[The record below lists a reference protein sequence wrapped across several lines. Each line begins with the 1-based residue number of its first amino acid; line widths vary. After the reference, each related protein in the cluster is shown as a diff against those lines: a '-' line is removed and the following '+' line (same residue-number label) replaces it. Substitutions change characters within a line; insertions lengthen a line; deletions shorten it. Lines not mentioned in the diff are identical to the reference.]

1 MIYILA
7 FIVLIG
13 VIVFVHEL
21 GHFWA
26 ARSVGVGV
34 ERFSVGMPPNFID
47 FTKTKKGLV
56 VDIFFFAFH
65 DKKIKWKKIF
75 STTFRSFNT
84 PSETIYTIGLLPL
97 GGYVKMKGILDESM
111 DSDFKGADDELESK
125 NALQKIWVMSAGV
138 IMNLILTFF
147 VFVLIANLPGGIQ
160 VPQDNKPIVDF
171 VIPGENLGKLKN
183 DNDSPI
189 IEEIIKGSEAESYG
203 LSIGDT
209 ILSINNK
216 KLNSWTEISK
226 YIGDLRKDKENLFSI
241 EIKRQDEIYKIEK
254 NSILDEPFGIGK
266 SLLTQKGDIILSIDN
281 KQINSWADIQDYI
294 IDKPAHEFK
303 LTLKRDGEL
312 IEIDSLKIGES
323 PDILSGRVD
332 QKIGTLDIQKN
343 TIPLDPKLQFTESIV
358 YGFNKTKWAMTLMTS
373 SLKMIFQGNVSRD
386 EVGSIIMIGD
396 MAGQAA
402 QAGLVPFLYLM
413 ALISVN
419 LAYINIL
426 PIPGLDGGHI
436 VLILIEVLMG
446 RKLSVKT
453 RIRIQS
459 VGMFILLSLMVF
471 LLLNDIIRVFF

>member
-47 FTKTKKGLV
+47 FTKTEKGLV
-56 VDIFFFAFH
+56 LDIYFFGLQ
-65 DKKIKWKKIF
+65 DKKIKWKKVF
-75 STTFRSFNT
+75 STTFSSFNS

-97 GGYVKMKGILDESM
+97 GGYVKMKGILDENM

-147 VFVLIANLPGGIQ
+147 VFVLIGNLQ
-160 VPQDNKPIVDF
+160 
-171 VIPGENLGKLKN
+171 
-183 DNDSPI
+183 
-189 IEEIIKGSEAESYG
+189 
-203 LSIGDT
+203 GDT
-209 ILSINNK
+209 KVETNDTVIDYVVPEQSAELAGI
-216 KLNSWTEISK
+216 IA
-226 YIGDLRKDKENLFSI
+226 GD
-241 EIKRQDEIYKIEK
+241 KI
-254 NSILDEPFGIGK
+254 I
-266 SLLTQKGDIILSIDN
+266 SIDN
-281 KQINSWADIQDYI
+281 VEVETWNEAVANISQHPNETISIVI
-294 IDKPAHEFK
+294 E
-303 LTLKRDGEL
+303 RSGEIFFL
-312 IEIDSLKIGES
+312 EASLGS
-323 PDILSGRVD
+323 RPNLSTGRVD
-332 QKIGTLDIQKN
+332 QQVGTLGVSKSQVPVELN
-343 TIPLDPKLQFTESIV
+343 FRESVV
-358 YGFNKTKWAMTLMTS
+358 YGFNETTWAMTLMTS

-386 EVGSIIMIGD
+386 EVGSVIMIGD

-402 QAGLVPFLYLM
+402 QAGLVPFLFLM

-436 VLILIEVLMG
+436 ALILIEVLMG
-446 RKLSVKT
+446 RKLSVKA

>member
-34 ERFSVGMPPNFID
+34 ERFSVGMPPNFVD

-56 VDIFFFAFH
+56 VDIFFFAFRN
-65 DKKIKWKKIF
+65 KKIKWEKVF
-75 STTFRSFNT
+75 STTFSSFNT

-147 VFVLIANLPGGIQ
+147 VFVLIGNLQ
-160 VPQDNKPIVDF
+160 
-171 VIPGENLGKLKN
+171 
-183 DNDSPI
+183 
-189 IEEIIKGSEAESYG
+189 
-203 LSIGDT
+203 GDT
-209 ILSINNK
+209 ILESNDTVIDYVVPEQSAELAGIINGDKILSINNIEVETWNDAVK
-216 KLNSWTEISK
+216 NIEQFPNKTIPITVERSGEILFLEAS
-226 YIGDLRKDKENLFSI
+226 LSSRPNLS
-241 EIKRQDEIYKIEK
+241 
-254 NSILDEPFGIGK
+254 
-266 SLLTQKGDIILSIDN
+266 
-281 KQINSWADIQDYI
+281 
-294 IDKPAHEFK
+294 
-303 LTLKRDGEL
+303 
-312 IEIDSLKIGES
+312 
-323 PDILSGRVD
+323 SGRVD
-332 QKIGTLDIQKN
+332 QQVGALGVSKSQVPVELNFQ
-343 TIPLDPKLQFTESIV
+343 ESIV
-358 YGFNKTKWAMTLMTS
+358 YGFNETKWAMTLMTS

-386 EVGSIIMIGD
+386 EVGSVIMIGD

-402 QAGLVPFLYLM
+402 QAGLVPFLFLM

-436 VLILIEVLMG
+436 ALILVEVLMG
-446 RKLSVKT
+446 RKLSVKA

-471 LLLNDIIRVFF
+471 LILNDIIRVFF

>member
-47 FTKTKKGLV
+47 FKKTEKGLV
-56 VDIFFFAFH
+56 VDIFFFGLQ
-65 DKKIKWKKIF
+65 DKKIKRKKVF
-75 STTFRSFNT
+75 STTFSSFNT

-138 IMNLILTFF
+138 IMNLILTFL
-147 VFVLIANLPGGIQ
+147 VFVLIGNLQ
-160 VPQDNKPIVDF
+160 
-171 VIPGENLGKLKN
+171 
-183 DNDSPI
+183 
-189 IEEIIKGSEAESYG
+189 
-203 LSIGDT
+203 GDT
-209 ILSINNK
+209 KVETNDTVIDYVVPDQSAELAGII
-216 KLNSWTEISK
+216 T
-226 YIGDLRKDKENLFSI
+226 GD
-241 EIKRQDEIYKIEK
+241 KI
-254 NSILDEPFGIGK
+254 I
-266 SLLTQKGDIILSIDN
+266 SIDN
-281 KQINSWADIQDYI
+281 VKVETWNEAVANISQHPNETIPIVIERS
-294 IDKPAHEFK
+294 
-303 LTLKRDGEL
+303 GEIL
-312 IEIDSLKIGES
+312 FLEASLGS
-323 PDILSGRVD
+323 RPNLSTGRVD
-332 QKIGTLDIQKN
+332 QQVGTLGVSKSQVPVELN
-343 TIPLDPKLQFTESIV
+343 FQESVV
-358 YGFNKTKWAMTLMTS
+358 YGFNETTWAMTLMTS
-373 SLKMIFQGNVSRD
+373 SLKIIFQGNVSRD
-386 EVGSIIMIGD
+386 EVGSVIMIGD

-402 QAGLVPFLYLM
+402 QAGLVPFLFLM

-436 VLILIEVLMG
+436 ALILIEVLMG
-446 RKLSVKT
+446 RKLSVKA

>member
-65 DKKIKWKKIF
+65 KKRIKWKKVF
-75 STTFRSFNT
+75 STTFSSFNT
-84 PSETIYTIGLLPL
+84 PSETVYTIGLLPL

-147 VFVLIANLPGGIQ
+147 VFVLIGNLQ
-160 VPQDNKPIVDF
+160 
-171 VIPGENLGKLKN
+171 
-183 DNDSPI
+183 
-189 IEEIIKGSEAESYG
+189 
-203 LSIGDT
+203 GDT
-209 ILSINNK
+209 KVENNDTTIDYVVPEQSAE
-216 KLNSWTEISK
+216 LAGIIS
-226 YIGDLRKDKENLFSI
+226 GDK
-241 EIKRQDEIYKIEK
+241 
-254 NSILDEPFGIGK
+254 
-266 SLLTQKGDIILSIDN
+266 ILSIDN
-281 KQINSWADIQDYI
+281 
-294 IDKPAHEFK
+294 
-303 LTLKRDGEL
+303 
-312 IEIDSLKIGES
+312 IEVKTWNEAVVVIEKYPNKTIPITVERNEEILLFEASLGS
-323 PDILSGRVD
+323 RPNLSSGRVD
-332 QKIGTLDIQKN
+332 QQVGALGVSKSQVPVQLNFQ
-343 TIPLDPKLQFTESIV
+343 EAVV
-358 YGFNKTKWAMTLMTS
+358 YGFNETKWAMTLMTS

-386 EVGSIIMIGD
+386 EVGSVIMIGD

-402 QAGLVPFLYLM
+402 QAGLVPFLFLM

-436 VLILIEVLMG
+436 ALILIEVLMG
-446 RKLSVKT
+446 RKLSVKA

-471 LLLNDIIRVFF
+471 LLLNDIIRVFS

>member
-21 GHFWA
+21 GHYLA

-34 ERFSVGMPPNFID
+34 ERFSIGMPPNFVD
-47 FTKTKKGLV
+47 FTKTKKGLII
-56 VDIFFFAFH
+56 DIYFFVL
-65 DKKIKWKKIF
+65 KNGKVKWQKIY
-75 STTFRSFNT
+75 STTLSSFNT
-84 PSETIYTIGLLPL
+84 PSETIFTIGLLPL

-111 DSDFKGADDELESK
+111 DSEFKGEKDELESK

-147 VFVLIANLPGGIQ
+147 VFTLIGNLQ
-160 VPQDNKPIVDF
+160 
-171 VIPGENLGKLKN
+171 
-183 DNDSPI
+183 
-189 IEEIIKGSEAESYG
+189 
-203 LSIGDT
+203 GDT
-209 ILSINNK
+209 KIENPNTTID
-216 KLNSWTEISK
+216 
-226 YIGDLRKDKENLFSI
+226 YIVPDQPAYNAGLQVGDSFISI
-241 EIKRQDEIYKIEK
+241 EGANVDSWYEAVGQIEK
-254 NSILDEPFGIGK
+254 YPNETITISFNRQGETL
-266 SLLTQKGDIILSIDN
+266 N
-281 KQINSWADIQDYI
+281 KQVTLGARPD
-294 IDKPAHEFK
+294 
-303 LTLKRDGEL
+303 LT
-312 IEIDSLKIGES
+312 
-323 PDILSGRVD
+323 SGRVD
-332 QKIGTLDIQKN
+332 REVGALGISKN
-343 TIPLDPKLQFTESIV
+343 QVPVELNFTESLV
-358 YGFNKTKWAMTLMTS
+358 YGLNETKWAMTLMTS

-386 EVGSIIMIGD
+386 EVGSVIMIGD

-402 QAGLVPFLYLM
+402 QAGLVPFLFLM

-436 VLILIEVLMG
+436 ALILAESLLG

-471 LLLNDIIRVFF
+471 LLLNDIIRVLF

>member
-47 FTKTKKGLV
+47 FTKTEKGLV
-56 VDIFFFAFH
+56 VDIYFFGPQ
-65 DKKIKWKKIF
+65 DKKIKWKKVF
-75 STTFRSFNT
+75 STTFSSFNS

-138 IMNLILTFF
+138 IMNLILAFF
-147 VFVLIANLPGGIQ
+147 VFVLIGNLQ
-160 VPQDNKPIVDF
+160 
-171 VIPGENLGKLKN
+171 
-183 DNDSPI
+183 
-189 IEEIIKGSEAESYG
+189 
-203 LSIGDT
+203 GDT
-209 ILSINNK
+209 KVETNDTVIDYVVPEQSAELAGI
-216 KLNSWTEISK
+216 IA
-226 YIGDLRKDKENLFSI
+226 GD
-241 EIKRQDEIYKIEK
+241 KI
-254 NSILDEPFGIGK
+254 I
-266 SLLTQKGDIILSIDN
+266 SIDN
-281 KQINSWADIQDYI
+281 IKIETWNEAVANISQHPNETIPIVIERS
-294 IDKPAHEFK
+294 
-303 LTLKRDGEL
+303 GEIL
-312 IEIDSLKIGES
+312 FLEASLGS
-323 PDILSGRVD
+323 RPNLSTGRVD
-332 QKIGTLDIQKN
+332 QQVGTLGVSKSQVRVELN
-343 TIPLDPKLQFTESIV
+343 FQESVV
-358 YGFNKTKWAMTLMTS
+358 YGFNEMTWAMTLMTS

-386 EVGSIIMIGD
+386 EVGSVIMIGD

-402 QAGLVPFLYLM
+402 QAGLVPFLFLM

-419 LAYINIL
+419 LAFINIL

-436 VLILIEVLMG
+436 ALIIIEVLMG
-446 RKLSVKT
+446 RKLSVKA

>member
-47 FTKTKKGLV
+47 FTKTEKGLV
-56 VDIFFFAFH
+56 VDIFFFGLQG
-65 DKKIKWKKIF
+65 KKIKWKKVF
-75 STTFRSFNT
+75 STTFSSFNT

-111 DSDFKGADDELESK
+111 DSEFKGADDELESK

-147 VFVLIANLPGGIQ
+147 VFILIGNLQGDTKVETNDTVI
-160 VPQDNKPIVDF
+160 DF
-171 VIPGENLGKLKN
+171 VVPEQSAELAG
-183 DNDSPI
+183 I
-189 IEEIIKGSEAESYG
+189 IAGDKII
-203 LSIGDT
+203 
-209 ILSINNK
+209 
-216 KLNSWTEISK
+216 
-226 YIGDLRKDKENLFSI
+226 
-241 EIKRQDEIYKIEK
+241 
-254 NSILDEPFGIGK
+254 
-266 SLLTQKGDIILSIDN
+266 SIDN
-281 KQINSWADIQDYI
+281 VEVETWNEAVANISQHPNETIPIVIERS
-294 IDKPAHEFK
+294 
-303 LTLKRDGEL
+303 GEIL
-312 IEIDSLKIGES
+312 FLEASLGS
-323 PDILSGRVD
+323 RPNLSTGRVD
-332 QKIGTLDIQKN
+332 QQVGTLGVSKSQVPVELN
-343 TIPLDPKLQFTESIV
+343 FQESVV
-358 YGFNKTKWAMTLMTS
+358 YGFNETNWAMTLMNS

-386 EVGSIIMIGD
+386 EVGSVIMIGD

-402 QAGLVPFLYLM
+402 QAGLVPFLFLM

-436 VLILIEVLMG
+436 ALILIEVLMG
-446 RKLSVKT
+446 RKLSVKA

-459 VGMFILLSLMVF
+459 IGMFILLSLMVF

>member
-21 GHFWA
+21 GHYLA

-34 ERFSVGMPPNFID
+34 ERFSIGMPPNFVD
-47 FTKTKKGLV
+47 FTKTKKGLII
-56 VDIFFFAFH
+56 DIYFFVL
-65 DKKIKWKKIF
+65 KNGKVKWQKIY
-75 STTFRSFNT
+75 STTLLSFNT
-84 PSETIYTIGLLPL
+84 PSETIFTIGLLPL

-111 DSDFKGADDELESK
+111 DSEFKGEKDELESK

-147 VFVLIANLPGGIQ
+147 VFTLIGNLQ
-160 VPQDNKPIVDF
+160 
-171 VIPGENLGKLKN
+171 
-183 DNDSPI
+183 
-189 IEEIIKGSEAESYG
+189 
-203 LSIGDT
+203 GDT
-209 ILSINNK
+209 
-216 KLNSWTEISK
+216 
-226 YIGDLRKDKENLFSI
+226 
-241 EIKRQDEIYKIEK
+241 KIE
-254 NSILDEPFGIGK
+254 NPNTTIDYIVPDQPAYNAGL
-266 SLLTQKGDIILSIDN
+266 QVGDSFIAIEGANVDSWYEAVGQIEKYPNETITISFNRQGETLN
-281 KQINSWADIQDYI
+281 KQVTLGARPD
-294 IDKPAHEFK
+294 
-303 LTLKRDGEL
+303 LT
-312 IEIDSLKIGES
+312 
-323 PDILSGRVD
+323 SGRVD
-332 QKIGTLDIQKN
+332 REVGALGISKN
-343 TIPLDPKLQFTESIV
+343 QVPVELNFTESLV
-358 YGFNKTKWAMTLMTS
+358 YGLNETKWAMTLMTS

-386 EVGSIIMIGD
+386 EVGSVIMIGD

-402 QAGLVPFLYLM
+402 QAGLVPFLFLM

-436 VLILIEVLMG
+436 ALILVESLLG

-471 LLLNDIIRVFF
+471 LLLNDIIRVLF

>member
-47 FTKTKKGLV
+47 FTKTEKGLV
-56 VDIFFFAFH
+56 LDIYFFGLQ
-65 DKKIKWKKIF
+65 DKKIKWKKVF
-75 STTFRSFNT
+75 STTFSSFNS

-147 VFVLIANLPGGIQ
+147 VFVLIGNLQ
-160 VPQDNKPIVDF
+160 
-171 VIPGENLGKLKN
+171 
-183 DNDSPI
+183 
-189 IEEIIKGSEAESYG
+189 
-203 LSIGDT
+203 GDT
-209 ILSINNK
+209 KVETNDTVIDYVVPEQSAELAGI
-216 KLNSWTEISK
+216 IA
-226 YIGDLRKDKENLFSI
+226 GD
-241 EIKRQDEIYKIEK
+241 KI
-254 NSILDEPFGIGK
+254 I
-266 SLLTQKGDIILSIDN
+266 SIDN
-281 KQINSWADIQDYI
+281 VEVETWNEAVANISQHPNETIPIVIERS
-294 IDKPAHEFK
+294 
-303 LTLKRDGEL
+303 GEIFFL
-312 IEIDSLKIGES
+312 EASLGS
-323 PDILSGRVD
+323 RPNLSTGRVD
-332 QKIGTLDIQKN
+332 QQVGTLGVSKSQVPVELN
-343 TIPLDPKLQFTESIV
+343 FRESVV
-358 YGFNKTKWAMTLMTS
+358 YGFNETTWAMTLMTS

-386 EVGSIIMIGD
+386 EVGSVIMIGD

-402 QAGLVPFLYLM
+402 QAGLVPFLFLM

-436 VLILIEVLMG
+436 ALILIEVLMG
-446 RKLSVKT
+446 RKLSVKA

>member
-21 GHFWA
+21 GHYLA

-34 ERFSVGMPPNFID
+34 ERFSIGMPPNFVD
-47 FTKTKKGLV
+47 FTKTKKGLII
-56 VDIFFFAFH
+56 DIYFFVL
-65 DKKIKWKKIF
+65 KNGKVKWQKIY
-75 STTFRSFNT
+75 STTLSSFNT
-84 PSETIYTIGLLPL
+84 PSETIFTIGLLPL

-111 DSDFKGADDELESK
+111 DSEFKGEKDELESK

-147 VFVLIANLPGGIQ
+147 VFTLIGNLQ
-160 VPQDNKPIVDF
+160 
-171 VIPGENLGKLKN
+171 
-183 DNDSPI
+183 
-189 IEEIIKGSEAESYG
+189 
-203 LSIGDT
+203 GDT
-209 ILSINNK
+209 
-216 KLNSWTEISK
+216 
-226 YIGDLRKDKENLFSI
+226 
-241 EIKRQDEIYKIEK
+241 KIE
-254 NSILDEPFGIGK
+254 NPNTTIDYIVPDQPAYNAGF
-266 SLLTQKGDIILSIDN
+266 QVGDSFIAIEGANVDSWYEAVGQIEKYPNETITISFNRQGETLN
-281 KQINSWADIQDYI
+281 KQVTLGARPD
-294 IDKPAHEFK
+294 
-303 LTLKRDGEL
+303 LT
-312 IEIDSLKIGES
+312 
-323 PDILSGRVD
+323 SGRVD
-332 QKIGTLDIQKN
+332 REVGALGISKN
-343 TIPLDPKLQFTESIV
+343 QVPVELNFTESLV
-358 YGFNKTKWAMTLMTS
+358 YGLNETKWAMTLMTS

-386 EVGSIIMIGD
+386 EVGSVIMIGD

-402 QAGLVPFLYLM
+402 QAGLVPFLFLM

-436 VLILIEVLMG
+436 ALILVESLLG

-471 LLLNDIIRVFF
+471 LLLNDIIRVLF

>member
-21 GHFWA
+21 GHYLA

-34 ERFSVGMPPNFID
+34 ERFSIGMPPNFVD
-47 FTKTKKGLV
+47 FTKTKKGLII
-56 VDIFFFAFH
+56 DIYFFVL
-65 DKKIKWKKIF
+65 KNGKVKWQKIY
-75 STTFRSFNT
+75 STTLLSFNT
-84 PSETIYTIGLLPL
+84 PSETIFTIGLLPL

-111 DSDFKGADDELESK
+111 DSEFKGEEDELESK

-147 VFVLIANLPGGIQ
+147 VFTLIGNLQ
-160 VPQDNKPIVDF
+160 
-171 VIPGENLGKLKN
+171 
-183 DNDSPI
+183 
-189 IEEIIKGSEAESYG
+189 
-203 LSIGDT
+203 GDT
-209 ILSINNK
+209 
-216 KLNSWTEISK
+216 
-226 YIGDLRKDKENLFSI
+226 
-241 EIKRQDEIYKIEK
+241 KIE
-254 NSILDEPFGIGK
+254 NPNTTIDYIVPDQPAYNAGL
-266 SLLTQKGDIILSIDN
+266 QVGDSFIAIEGANVDSWYEAVGQIEKYPNETITISFDRQGETLN
-281 KQINSWADIQDYI
+281 KQVTLGARPD
-294 IDKPAHEFK
+294 
-303 LTLKRDGEL
+303 LT
-312 IEIDSLKIGES
+312 
-323 PDILSGRVD
+323 SGRVD
-332 QKIGTLDIQKN
+332 REVGALGISKN
-343 TIPLDPKLQFTESIV
+343 QVPVELNFTESLV
-358 YGFNKTKWAMTLMTS
+358 YGLNETKWAMTLMTS

-386 EVGSIIMIGD
+386 EVGSVIMIGD

-402 QAGLVPFLYLM
+402 QAGLVPFLFLM

-436 VLILIEVLMG
+436 ALILVESLLG

-471 LLLNDIIRVFF
+471 LLLNDIIRVLF

>member
-56 VDIFFFAFH
+56 VDIFFFALQ
-65 DKKIKWKKIF
+65 DKKIKWKKVF
-75 STTFRSFNT
+75 STTFSSFNT

-111 DSDFKGADDELESK
+111 DSEFKGADDELESK

-147 VFVLIANLPGGIQ
+147 VFVLIGNLQ
-160 VPQDNKPIVDF
+160 
-171 VIPGENLGKLKN
+171 
-183 DNDSPI
+183 
-189 IEEIIKGSEAESYG
+189 
-203 LSIGDT
+203 GDT
-209 ILSINNK
+209 IVESNDTVIDYVVPEQSAELAGI
-216 KLNSWTEISK
+216 IA
-226 YIGDLRKDKENLFSI
+226 GD
-241 EIKRQDEIYKIEK
+241 KI
-254 NSILDEPFGIGK
+254 I
-266 SLLTQKGDIILSIDN
+266 SIDN
-281 KQINSWADIQDYI
+281 IEVETWNDAVANIAKHPNETIPIVVERNG
-294 IDKPAHEFK
+294 E
-303 LTLKRDGEL
+303 TLFMEA
-312 IEIDSLKIGES
+312 SLGTR
-323 PDILSGRVD
+323 PNLSTGRVD
-332 QKIGTLDIQKN
+332 QQVGTLGVSKSQV
-343 TIPLDPKLQFTESIV
+343 PVELSFQESII
-358 YGFNKTKWAMTLMTS
+358 YGFNETRWAMTLMTS

-386 EVGSIIMIGD
+386 EVGSVIMIGD

-402 QAGLVPFLYLM
+402 QAGLVPFLFLM
-413 ALISVN
+413 ALISIN

-436 VLILIEVLMG
+436 ALILIEVLMG
-446 RKLSVKT
+446 RKLSVKA

>member
-56 VDIFFFAFH
+56 VDIFFFALQ
-65 DKKIKWKKIF
+65 DKKIKWKKVF
-75 STTFRSFNT
+75 STTFSSFNT

-111 DSDFKGADDELESK
+111 DSEFKGADDELESK

-138 IMNLILTFF
+138 IMNLILTFL
-147 VFVLIANLPGGIQ
+147 VFVLIGNIQ
-160 VPQDNKPIVDF
+160 
-171 VIPGENLGKLKN
+171 
-183 DNDSPI
+183 
-189 IEEIIKGSEAESYG
+189 
-203 LSIGDT
+203 GDT
-209 ILSINNK
+209 IVESNDTVIDYVVPEQSAELAGI
-216 KLNSWTEISK
+216 IA
-226 YIGDLRKDKENLFSI
+226 GD
-241 EIKRQDEIYKIEK
+241 KI
-254 NSILDEPFGIGK
+254 I
-266 SLLTQKGDIILSIDN
+266 SIDN
-281 KQINSWADIQDYI
+281 IEVETWNDAVANIAKHPNETIPIVVERNG
-294 IDKPAHEFK
+294 E
-303 LTLKRDGEL
+303 TLFMEA
-312 IEIDSLKIGES
+312 SLGTR
-323 PDILSGRVD
+323 PNLSTGRVD
-332 QKIGTLDIQKN
+332 QQVGTLGVSKSQV
-343 TIPLDPKLQFTESIV
+343 PVELSFQESII
-358 YGFNKTKWAMTLMTS
+358 YGFNETRWAMTLMTS

-386 EVGSIIMIGD
+386 EVGSVIMIGD

-402 QAGLVPFLYLM
+402 QAGLVPFLFLM

-436 VLILIEVLMG
+436 ALILIEVLMG
-446 RKLSVKT
+446 RKLSVKA

>member
-21 GHFWA
+21 GHYLA

-34 ERFSVGMPPNFID
+34 ERFSIGMPPNFVD
-47 FTKTKKGLV
+47 FTKTKKGLII
-56 VDIFFFAFH
+56 DIYFFVL
-65 DKKIKWKKIF
+65 KNGKVKWQKIY
-75 STTFRSFNT
+75 STTLSSFNT
-84 PSETIYTIGLLPL
+84 PSETIFTIGLLPL

-111 DSDFKGADDELESK
+111 DSEFKGEKDELESK

-147 VFVLIANLPGGIQ
+147 VFTLIGNLQ
-160 VPQDNKPIVDF
+160 
-171 VIPGENLGKLKN
+171 
-183 DNDSPI
+183 
-189 IEEIIKGSEAESYG
+189 
-203 LSIGDT
+203 GDT
-209 ILSINNK
+209 
-216 KLNSWTEISK
+216 
-226 YIGDLRKDKENLFSI
+226 
-241 EIKRQDEIYKIEK
+241 KIE
-254 NSILDEPFGIGK
+254 NPNTTIDYIVPDQPAYNAGL
-266 SLLTQKGDIILSIDN
+266 QAGDSFIAIEGANVDSWYEAVAQIEKYPNETITISFNRQGETLN
-281 KQINSWADIQDYI
+281 KQVTLGARPD
-294 IDKPAHEFK
+294 
-303 LTLKRDGEL
+303 LT
-312 IEIDSLKIGES
+312 
-323 PDILSGRVD
+323 SGRVD
-332 QKIGTLDIQKN
+332 REVGALGISKN
-343 TIPLDPKLQFTESIV
+343 QVPVELNLTESLV
-358 YGFNKTKWAMTLMTS
+358 YGLNETRWAMTLMTS

-386 EVGSIIMIGD
+386 EVGSVIMIGD

-402 QAGLVPFLYLM
+402 QAGLVPFLFLM

-436 VLILIEVLMG
+436 ALILVESLLG

-471 LLLNDIIRVFF
+471 LLLNDIIRVLF